1 MAIQILKNLLINSLQ
16 ETHFKDIHGQKV
28 KRWKKI
34 FHVNGNQKKA
44 RVAILVSGKIHF
56 QLKIITLYSFI
67 HLFIHLIFLL
77 LCLPCVRL
85 SVPKAYIFR
94 IDHSMGLGAM

>member
-1 MAIQILKNLLINSLQ
+1 MVAIQILKNLLINSLQ

-56 QLKIITLYSFI
+56 QLKIITGDKEGHQI
-67 HLFIHLIFLL
+67 MI
-77 LCLPCVRL
+77 
-85 SVPKAYIFR
+85 K
-94 IDHSMGLGAM
+94 G